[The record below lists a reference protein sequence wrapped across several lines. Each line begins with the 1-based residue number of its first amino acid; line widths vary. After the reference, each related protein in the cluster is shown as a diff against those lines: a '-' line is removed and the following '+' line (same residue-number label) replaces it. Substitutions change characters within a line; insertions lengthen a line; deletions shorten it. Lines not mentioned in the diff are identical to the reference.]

1 MADEKVSPE
10 RAKKILDLQVEAAK
24 EGIPCMVFVDED
36 HMSLAQKNMKL
47 GAAVMGKFIF
57 IPFQPMYLH

>member
-1 MADEKVSPE
+1 MADEIVDPK
-10 RAKKILDLQVEAAK
+10 RAKKILDLQSEAAK

-47 GAAVMGKFIF
+47 GAAVMGKFIY
-57 IPFQPMYLH
+57 IPCYPMFLH

>member
-1 MADEKVSPE
+1 MADEMMDPK
-10 RAKKILDLQVEAAK
+10 RAKKILDLQTEAAK
-24 EGIPCMVFVDED
+24 EGIPCMVFIDED

-57 IPFQPMYLH
+57 IPARPLFLH